1 MQQSILNLIY
11 IGGVM
16 SKTDDIVD
24 MLFSIVGDN
33 VGNALKWLYGA
44 NTALD
49 GIPMELIQSGKADKV
64 YSYLHFNTYG
74 PY

>member
-1 MQQSILNLIY
+1 VNN
-11 IGGVM
+11 
-16 SKTDDIVD
+16 KTDEIVD
-24 MLFSIVGDN
+24 MLFGIVGDN
-33 VGNALKWLYGA
+33 VGNALKWLCGH

-64 YSYLHFNTYG
+64 YSYLHFNYYG